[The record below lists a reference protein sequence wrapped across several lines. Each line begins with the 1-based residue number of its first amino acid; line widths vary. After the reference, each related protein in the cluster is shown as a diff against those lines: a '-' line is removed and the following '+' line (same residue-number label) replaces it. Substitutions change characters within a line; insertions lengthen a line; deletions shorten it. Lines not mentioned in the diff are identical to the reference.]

1 MIARPDLQALVDIV
15 LEASAAASGHLVAIA
30 GPGGFGKT
38 TLATQAVHDARIR
51 EAFPEIL

>member
-1 MIARPDLQALVDIV
+1 MIARPNLQALVDIV

-38 TLATQAVHDARIR
+38 TLATLHDARIR